1 MLNPHKIIWI
11 SLKNKT
17 LNSLFSLGGSWQ
29 TDISHL
35 CQIKI
40 IKRVHCLFIKTSFC
54 IISNFFIVTIH
65 IVEHYSVIICV
76 EYILCLNDMDYVD
89 IQAVES
95 KLTDVT
101 VTPIPMGTKLSSAGH
116 GNVNNSNNYANHHH
130 QNQNQQQQ
138 QYQLQPQNL
147 TTTSVVAAAASP
159 TPTHSASALVTP
171 VTSLNHFPNNSNL
184 SKYAQLL
191 MVIEEMGR
199 DIRPTYSGSRSSAE
213 RLKRGIVHARI
224 LVRECLLETE
234 RSARQ

>member
-1 MLNPHKIIWI
+1 
-11 SLKNKT
+11 
-17 LNSLFSLGGSWQ
+17 
-29 TDISHL
+29 
-35 CQIKI
+35 
-40 IKRVHCLFIKTSFC
+40 
-54 IISNFFIVTIH
+54 
-65 IVEHYSVIICV
+65 
-76 EYILCLNDMDYVD
+76 MDYVD

-101 VTPIPMGTKLSSAGH
+101 VTPIPMGSKISSTGH
-116 GNVNNSNNYANHHH
+116 INMSNNNNYANHHL
-130 QNQNQQQQ
+130 QQQQ
-138 QYQLQPQNL
+138 LQLQQQQL
-147 TTTSVVAAAASP
+147 QAQLSTAVAAA
-159 TPTHSASALVTP
+159 TASAPTSPLVTP

-199 DIRPTYSGSRSSAE
+199 DIRPSYSGSRSSAE